1 MSVDPIRDYYLAYLR
16 TKALPAG
23 HMAAWEWFRDR
34 IPWYDHSAKIPSWK
48 RAKRKDPRRPVAMAG
63 FGAGVRTD
71 DTKPTIASL
80 RVVGSFPETGIAV
93 SGGEIDPLE
102 VASAL
107 FGTHTRQTSIVVPD
121 GSRWVFDAIIRQCAT
136 AWVRAGWQV
145 QPMVAGHA
153 IKGLIVRQGRYRW
166 TLADFEAMT
175 ATDPETAVA
184 EAQVMGL
191 ARTTPG
197 DGLRL
202 LLGWV
207 DRLAGTIHG
216 ELGTY
221 LRPTV
226 GGTAVRAAAYDLPD
240 GITIT
245 RVQPLLVAMCR
256 LAGGF
261 RGGYVYGERYRGPGF
276 KVDVRRMY
284 AWALS
289 QPLGWRW
296 AIGPCVEA
304 GLERDGIFLCTVSG
318 TVSHPVQLPQWQGTA
333 DGFATSLWT
342 GGEAIAV
349 LPSSEFAGL
358 RALGATVTPGC
369 GFVATRSLDFGAFV
383 DRLQSL
389 ISRHGSESPAGRY
402 AKLAGNTL
410 YGRLAVNPH
419 REGVVFSEDRP
430 EGKVFPL
437 VTLDGER
444 LEGLWH
450 VETTHYTP
458 SQQVAMAAQV
468 TGYARSKLYQAMAGW
483 VADGRRVVHA
493 HTDGLVVTGDAPAD
507 LPEDVDTI
515 GAWRLVGAD
524 PDTIVAR
531 AGGYSVGGEAKW
543 SGAPSQ
549 GRRTVEVAW
558 SRGDWLVAGRRAR
571 ADRD

>member
-1 MSVDPIRDYYLAYLR
+1 MSADPIRDYYLAYLR
-16 TKALPAG
+16 TKELPAG

-93 SGGEIDPLE
+93 SSGEIDPLE

-121 GSRWVFDAIIRQCAT
+121 GSAWVFDAIIRQCAT

-184 EAQVMGL
+184 EAQAMGL

-318 TVSHPVQLPQWQGTA
+318 TVSHPVQLPQWQGPA

-342 GGEAIAV
+342 GGETIAV

-358 RALGATVTPGC
+358 RVRCHTELGLRSVCGPAPVPDIPARQRKPGRTVCQAGREHAVRSAGGEPTPGRC
-369 GFVATRSLDFGAFV
+369 
-383 DRLQSL
+383 RLQ
-389 ISRHGSESPAGRY
+389 RRPAGG
-402 AKLAGNTL
+402 KGVPAGHAGWGAVGRVVARGDDPLHTKPASQHGGDGDGVRTL
-410 YGRLAVNPH
+410 QAVPSDGWLGCRWSAGRPCPYGRS
-419 REGVVFSEDRP
+419 G
-430 EGKVFPL
+430 G
-437 VTLDGER
+437 DG
-444 LEGLWH
+444 
-450 VETTHYTP
+450 
-458 SQQVAMAAQV
+458 
-468 TGYARSKLYQAMAGW
+468 
-483 VADGRRVVHA
+483 
-493 HTDGLVVTGDAPAD
+493 
-507 LPEDVDTI
+507 
-515 GAWRLVGAD
+515 
-524 PDTIVAR
+524 
-531 AGGYSVGGEAKW
+531 
-543 SGAPSQ
+543 
-549 GRRTVEVAW
+549 
-558 SRGDWLVAGRRAR
+558 
-571 ADRD
+571 